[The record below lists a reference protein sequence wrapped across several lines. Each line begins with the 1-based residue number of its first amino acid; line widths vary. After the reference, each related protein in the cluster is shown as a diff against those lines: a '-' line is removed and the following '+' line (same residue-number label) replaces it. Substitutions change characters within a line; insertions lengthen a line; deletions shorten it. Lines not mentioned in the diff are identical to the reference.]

1 MQELIIATTTWCKPC
16 KFLKSRLEQ
25 EDLLSNVVIKDSFA
39 DFEFFKERNI
49 KSVPQ
54 LLIIENGIVIESV
67 YGEESIVERIVAE
80 YHSDI

>member
-16 KFLKSRLEQ
+16 KILKSRLEQ
-25 EDLLSNVVIKDSFA
+25 EDLLSNVVIKDSFV